1 MLRESKLSQLIHH
14 SDESSLALVAKVTE
28 RKVNHILVQA
38 GFPPKPSTLGTNII
52 DRWWLKCCKDFI
64 KFC

>member
-28 RKVNHILVQA
+28 RKVNHILVQE
-38 GFPPKPSTLGTNII
+38 GFPLSPQLLAQI
-52 DRWWLKCCKDFI
+52 L
-64 KFC
+64 

>member
-28 RKVNHILVQA
+28 RKINHILVQA
-38 GFPPKPSTLGTNII
+38 VFPPKALNSWHKYYRSLVVEM
-52 DRWWLKCCKDFI
+52 L
-64 KFC
+64 